1 MDKQNFLEGGE
12 YQVSGKTFN
21 PIQTKSV
28 EGGAGLAKYLKRI
41 FWAGIL
47 KVVDSVKSLWF

>member
-12 YQVSGKTFN
+12 YQVSGKTFD

-28 EGGAGLAKYLKRI
+28 YATDRN
-41 FWAGIL
+41 F
-47 KVVDSVKSLWF
+47 VDNFLQVEK